1 MRVTPS
7 RRAWQRWLRLLGAAL
22 PLALY
27 APRALADDVAD
38 EADVQFNLGAEEYQ
52 AGHHERA
59 LAHFLASNRLVDN
72 KNVLFNIARCYE
84 QLRRFPEAH
93 RYYERALAA
102 ESAPEAAAGIRRALE
117 RIAGRVALL
126 QITTDPPGASIYLD
140 RKDLGERGASPRT
153 MALPPRTYR
162 VIAALEGYRDATSE
176 PVTLRIG
183 SERAVTLQLERI
195 VGRVSVVGAPGSSV
209 RLDADNTPELC
220 STPCSV
226 VTTPGQHVLIL
237 GRSGARPS
245 RVPVSVIADQSTSID
260 ADRVLD
266 AGSLLIRTDEPGA
279 VIEVDGVA
287 RGVTPAQL
295 SLPVGQH
302 RLSVRLTGFRPV
314 ERDVLIAAN
323 QELRLD
329 LSLSAAESVEA
340 ASRLSE
346 PVEQAPASV
355 SLISGQ
361 ELRAMRYPTLAEALR
376 GTRGVFSSD
385 DRGYPALGFRG
396 FGRLGSYGNRVLVTL
411 DGAPMNDDW
420 IWSSYVGF
428 DQRADLEDIE
438 RIEIVRGPGSALYG
452 TSAFSGVVNLV
463 TRTDGVP
470 TSREVGVSAAA
481 DGVARARAR
490 FTQRF
495 GEQGMVWAS
504 LAAGQSQGRDFFFPE
519 YVADGPPEVAGVA
532 RDIDHARFVTFTGRA
547 RYRNLS
553 LSWSLNHHDKQLPT
567 GQFETL
573 FGDGRTRQADTRGFA
588 DARLELPLGGFVTS
602 VTRVHGNF
610 YAYRGDFARSPGE
623 GGLERNVYDS
633 AWAGAEQ
640 RFVIAANDSLGLN
653 VGAEGQL
660 HPSIEQ
666 SGSTELGGPYFDDRQ
681 EFTVGAVYG
690 TVDVRPM
697 RAVKLS
703 AGGRFDYYSTF
714 GGSFNPRLALII
726 EPRDG
731 TNIKLIGAK
740 AFKAPSVYERTYA
753 FIGQDPNP
761 QLQPENIYS
770 AELELSQRF
779 ENHVVATVAAYANY
793 IADLISLESARDGS
807 DDVQFQNTGTPV
819 GTLGA
824 ELEVRR
830 DFRAG
835 WMLVATYSLQRSTY
849 LASKGLGAL
858 IDQERSPVLREV
870 PNSPHHLA
878 SLKAAL
884 PLLGPE
890 LSLMQRLT
898 FEGQRYDTEDD
909 ASSPTPQTR
918 TDASL
923 SWDVVLSGKEQRFG
937 LDYALGVYNAFDS
950 RPHNPVSSEFRQRS
964 IPILGRSFLAAM
976 GLTF

>member
-1 MRVTPS
+1 VA
-7 RRAWQRWLRLLGAAL
+7 RARGSWQRWLGYVGVAL
-22 PLALY
+22 QLALRSP
-27 APRALADDVAD
+27 AALADDVAD
-38 EADVQFNLGAEEYQ
+38 EADAQFNLGAQEYQ

-84 QLRRFPEAH
+84 QLKRFPEAH
-93 RYYERALAA
+93 RYYTRALGA
-102 ESAPEAAAGIRRALE
+102 EHEPEAAAGIERALA
-117 RIAGRVALL
+117 RIAGRVARV
-126 QITTDPPGASIYLD
+126 QISTDPPGARIYLD
-140 RKDLGERGASPRT
+140 RKDLGERGASPQT
-153 MALPPRTYR
+153 MALPPRSYR
-162 VIAALEGYRDATSE
+162 VIAELEGYRDAVSE

-183 SERAVTLQLERI
+183 SQRAVTLTLERI
-195 VGRVSVVGAPGSSV
+195 VGTVSIVGARGSSV

-220 STPCSV
+220 RTPCSIRA
-226 VTTPGQHVLIL
+226 TPGQHVLIL
-237 GRSGARPS
+237 GRPGARPS
-245 RVPVSVIADQSTSID
+245 RVPVSVLADETSSID
-260 ADRVLD
+260 ADQVVDSGTLRV
-266 AGSLLIRTDEPGA
+266 RTDEPGA
-279 VIEVDGVA
+279 MIEVDGVA
-287 RGVTPAQL
+287 RGITPAEL

-302 RLSVRLTGFRPV
+302 QVSVRLSGFRPI
-314 ERDVLIAAN
+314 ERDIVIDER
-323 QELRLD
+323 QEQQLD
-329 LSLSAAESVEA
+329 LSLSPAESVEA

-346 PVEQAPASV
+346 PVELAPASV
-355 SLISGQ
+355 SIISRQ
-361 ELRAMRYPTLAEALR
+361 ELRAMRYPTLVEALR

-385 DRGYPALGFRG
+385 DRGYAALGFRG

-470 TSREVGVSAAA
+470 TSREVGISAAA

-490 FTQRF
+490 VTQRL
-495 GEQGMVWAS
+495 GQHGVVWAS

-519 YVADGPPEVAGVA
+519 YVADGPPEVAGNA
-532 RDIDHARFVTFTGRA
+532 RDIDRARFVTFTGRA
-547 RYRNLS
+547 RYRRLS

-567 GQFETL
+567 GQFDTL
-573 FGDGRTRQADTRGFA
+573 FGDGRTHQADTRGFA
-588 DARLELPLGGFVTS
+588 DAQLELPLGGFVTS
-602 VTRVHGNF
+602 VTRVHGNL
-610 YAYRGDFARSPGE
+610 YAYRGDFARSPGDQ
-623 GGLERNVYDS
+623 GLEKNAYDS
-633 AWAGAEQ
+633 TWAGAEQ
-640 RFVIAANDSLGLN
+640 RFVISPNDVLGLN
-653 VGAEGQL
+653 VGAEGQI
-660 HPSIEQ
+660 HPAIEQ
-666 SGSTELGGPYFDDRQ
+666 GGSTELGGPYLDDRQ
-681 EFTVGAVYG
+681 DFTIAALYA
-690 TVDVRPM
+690 TVDVHPA
-697 RAVKLS
+697 RAIKLS

-731 TNIKLIGAK
+731 TNVKLIAAK

-753 FIGQDPNP
+753 FVGQIPNP
-761 QLQPENIYS
+761 GLEPENIYS

-779 ENHVVATVAAYANY
+779 DPSVVVTVAAYANY
-793 IADLISLESARDGS
+793 IADLISLEDAGDGS
-807 DDVQFQNTGTPV
+807 ENVQFQNTGTPV

-830 DFRAG
+830 DWRAG
-835 WMLVATYSLQRSTY
+835 WMLAATISLQRSTY
-849 LASKGLGAL
+849 LASEGLGAL
-858 IDQERSPVLREV
+858 IDQERSPLLREV
-870 PNSPHHLA
+870 PNSPRHLA

-890 LSLMQRLT
+890 LLLMQRLT

-909 ASSPTPQTR
+909 ATSPTPQTR
-918 TDASL
+918 TDAAL
-923 SWDVVLSGKEQRFG
+923 SWDVVLSGKEARFG

-950 RPHNPVSSEFRQRS
+950 RAQTPVSDEFRQRS
-964 IPILGRSFLAAM
+964 IPILGRSFLAAV